1 MRAFN
6 VSKMIALTLS
16 LCSLPGCKEES
27 YDYYGPGHTFSLD
40 ASCFRYG
47 DSGSISSIDFEL
59 DSIKSE
65 ALPETSRTYLVF
77 DVSVHVDP
85 NKQTNEEY
93 PSSLTDLP
101 GLNIRSNQLS
111 SIDIDD
117 TDGATIIQVGDG
129 PFGFYFKEREKRFQ
143 ATFCYEC
150 QSVSGVA
157 FCLRD
162 LGKDNPFGSVIR
174 YIQVLWK
181 P

>member
-1 MRAFN
+1 MKASVVLRL
-6 VSKMIALTLS
+6 STLVFS
-16 LCSLPGCKEES
+16 LCSLSGCKEES

-117 TDGATIIQVGDG
+117 TDSATIIQVGDG

-143 ATFCYEC
+143 ARFCYEC
-150 QSVSGVA
+150 QSISGVA